1 MPVLIV
7 AGDEEF
13 ELSRRV
19 QELRGTLV
27 DPNWA
32 SVNFLRFDNPPL
44 TDIIDAAA
52 MLPFGPGNK
61 VVLIDRCELFT
72 KKRTRGGEENA
83 KPESDAKGKEKDKD
97 KLLDDL
103 EKSLAA
109 VGPNTY
115 VIFACPFNLD
125 QTLKTTKA
133 AQKHAKIERF
143 EKEKFYVGSPN
154 GKLSSW
160 CRTEAKRHGAT
171 IEDQAITYLLDG
183 TEANLRQIAAEIEKA
198 SIHVLPGNHITYQTV
213 VQLSP
218 YHSHVFALADYWLS
232 GKGKEALASAEELLT
247 RQSAMPIIATMQT
260 MISKWI
266 LMKSLCEKFNHDL
279 PTPPGVMR
287 RELPMN
293 ELVRRVA
300 GELKA
305 KEFMIEKDLKRISKI
320 PLERLIEKRLD
331 LTRLENSIKTGMIP
345 ESHALQVFLAG

>member
-1 MPVLIV
+1 MPVTII

-19 QELRGTLV
+19 QELREQLV

-32 SVNFLRFDNPPL
+32 SVNFLRLDNPPL
-44 TDIIDAAA
+44 QEIIDASGT
-52 MLPFGPGNK
+52 LPFGPGNK

-72 KKRTRGGEENA
+72 KKRSKGGDDTA
-83 KPESDAKGKEKDKD
+83 KADTDAKGKDKM
-97 KLLDDL
+97 LDDL
-103 EKSLAA
+103 EKTLATVA
-109 VGPNTY
+109 PNTY

-133 AQKHAKIERF
+133 VQKHAEIERF
-143 EKEKFYVGSPN
+143 EKQKFYVGSPN
-154 GKLSSW
+154 AVLNTW
-160 CRTEAKRHGAT
+160 CRKEAKRHNAT
-171 IEDQAITYLLDG
+171 IEDQAVTYLLDG
-183 TEANLRQIAAEIEKA
+183 TEANLRQISAEIEKA
-198 SIHVLPGNHITYQTV
+198 AIHTLPGNHITYQTV

-218 YHSHVFALADYWLS
+218 YHSHVFALADFWLA
-232 GKGKEALASAEELLT
+232 GKGRDALASAEELLT

-279 PTPPGVMR
+279 PTPPGVVR

-300 GELKA
+300 GEMKQ

-331 LTRLENSIKTGMIP
+331 LTRLEDSIKTGMIP

>member
-1 MPVLIV
+1 MPVLII

-19 QELRGTLV
+19 QQLRVSLV

-32 SVNFLRFDNPPL
+32 SVNFLRLDNPPL
-44 TDIIDAAA
+44 QEIIDAAGT
-52 MLPFGPGNK
+52 LPFGPGNK

-72 KKRTRGGEENA
+72 KKRSKGGDDGGKSET
-83 KPESDAKGKEKDKD
+83 ESKGKDKD
-97 KLLDDL
+97 KLLDEL
-103 EKSLAA
+103 EKSLASVA
-109 VGPNTY
+109 ENTY

-143 EKEKFYVGSPN
+143 EKQKFYVGSPN
-154 GKLSSW
+154 GVLSSW
-160 CRTEAKRHGAT
+160 CRTEAKLHGAT

-198 SIHVLPGNHITYQTV
+198 SIHVLPGNHITYQVV

-232 GKGKEALASAEELLT
+232 GKGKEALASAEEILT

-279 PTPPGVMR
+279 PTPPGVLR

-305 KEFMIEKDLKRISKI
+305 KEFMIEKDLKRISKF
-320 PLERLIEKRLD
+320 PLDRLIEKRLD
-331 LTRLENSIKTGMIP
+331 LTRLEYSIKTGMIP

>member
-1 MPVLIV
+1 MPVVII

-19 QELRGTLV
+19 QHLRVSLV

-32 SVNFLRFDNPPL
+32 SVNFLRLDNPPL
-44 TDIIDAAA
+44 QEIIDASGT
-52 MLPFGPGNK
+52 LPFGPGNK

-72 KKRTRGGEENA
+72 KKRTKGGDDA
-83 KPESDAKGKEKDKD
+83 GRSESDSKSKDKE
-97 KLLDDL
+97 KLLDEL
-103 EKSLAA
+103 EKSLATVA
-109 VGPNTY
+109 ENTY

-133 AQKHAKIERF
+133 VQKHAKIEKF
-143 EKEKFYVGSPN
+143 EKQKFYVGSPN
-154 GKLSSW
+154 GVLSSW
-160 CRTEAKRHGAT
+160 CRTEAKSHGAT

-198 SIHVLPGNHITYQTV
+198 SIHVLPGNHITYQVV

-232 GKGKEALASAEELLT
+232 GKGKEALASAEEILT

-279 PTPPGVMR
+279 PTPPGVLR

-305 KEFMIEKDLKRISKI
+305 KEFMIEKDLKRISKF
-320 PLERLIEKRLD
+320 PLDRLIEKRLD
-331 LTRLENSIKTGMIP
+331 LTRLEDAIKTGMIP